1 MIDFWGKIKAI
12 ASLFLETAI
21 AFFLLNKIMVTI
33 NSSKKHGV
41 ASLESYRGRLRIHL
55 PKAYYA
61 GKNKYLNLF
70 LADNEKN
77 RAIAKDKLNWIN
89 GDIVNDRLDIT
100 LERYQSQAKQQAL
113 LQLVEIP
120 KPVMELKQIWDC
132 YLKYISPTRKPST
145 LKYLEEVISAK
156 IRVCEIDSP
165 YDAIAIRDWLL
176 TITTPDVTKRVLIQ
190 LNAACK
196 WAIKHGKLTAA
207 NSPFEGMAQE
217 FKYNYEIESIPNAFT
232 FEERDRILAAFKA
245 HKDGYS
251 YSYYTNFVEFM
262 FLTGC
267 RPCEAISL
275 TWDKI
280 DPNYRYVLLNSKNNC
295 TRKFP
300 CNERLRELLKSIP
313 HTHTLVFPSPKGG
326 SINYNN
332 FSRRAWDTI
341 VNPIKPGTTPYSCRD
356 TFITEQIA
364 KGVSSAI
371 LAKWVDNSVKVI
383 EKHYLD
389 MASIDHILPQ

>member
-1 MIDFWGKIKAI
+1 
-12 ASLFLETAI
+12 
-21 AFFLLNKIMVTI
+21 MVSI
-33 NSSKKHGV
+33 NPSRKHGI
-41 ASLESYRGRLRIHL
+41 AGIESFRGRLRIRL
-55 PKAYYA
+55 PRACFGGEK
-61 GKNKYLNLF
+61 KF
-70 LADNEKN
+70 LSLSLSDTPEN
-77 RAIAKDKLNWIN
+77 RAIAQRKLDWIQSEIYD
-89 GDIVNDRLDIT
+89 GKFDHT
-100 LERYQSQAKQQAL
+100 LERYRPQNKQQA
-113 LQLVEIP
+113 
-120 KPVMELKQIWDC
+120 
-132 YLKYISPTRKPST
+132 YLKAVNDNCPQVTLKELWDDYMAYIKPTRKPST

-156 IRVCEIDSP
+156 IRVCQIDSP
-165 YDAIAIRDWLL
+165 YDVIAVRDWLL
-176 TITTPDVTKRVLIQ
+176 SITTPDVTKRVLTQ

-196 WAIKHGKLTAA
+196 WSIKHGKLTAA

-217 FKYNYEIESIPNAFT
+217 FKYKYEIESIPNAFT
-232 FEERDRILAAFKA
+232 FDERDRVLAAFQA

-275 TWDKI
+275 TWDKV
-280 DPNYRYVLLNSKNNC
+280 DSNYRHILFPNSKNNR

-300 CNERLRELLKSIP
+300 CNERLRELLESIP
-313 HTHTLVFPSPKGG
+313 RIHTLVFPAPKGG

-332 FSRRAWDTI
+332 FSKRAWDKV
-341 VNPIKPGTTPYSCRD
+341 VNPIKPDTTPYSCRD

-364 KGVSSAI
+364 KGVSAAI